1 MGGNDDAKVI
11 SGWKSRIAEKFLQL
25 KVRRKSVFDE
35 LREKIFTSSGYIP
48 DEPIHSVSARVSNI
62 NARFE
67 ERSSGSGRT
76 TTKYTASIIT
86 IVFQSND
93 SSMAFE
99 LDSDK
104 NPHERSLDFL
114 LPGDKGILVTRA
126 GELIDFYKNMTIED
140 INKLSGKTDKA
151 T

>member
-1 MGGNDDAKVI
+1 MRKL
-11 SGWKSRIAEKFLQL
+11 SEAEKAELQKKL
-25 KVRRKSVFDE
+25 LQPKVRRKSVFDE
-35 LREKIFTSSGYIP
+35 LREKIFSSSDYIP

-104 NPHERSLDFL
+104 NPLERSLHFL
-114 LPGDKGILVTRA
+114 WPGDKGILVTRA
-126 GELIDFYKNMTIED
+126 GELIDFYKNMTMED
-140 INKLSGKTDKA
+140 IKELSGKTDKA

>member
-1 MGGNDDAKVI
+1 MMRKL
-11 SGWKSRIAEKFLQL
+11 SEAEKAELQKKL
-25 KVRRKSVFDE
+25 LQPKVRRKSVFDE
-35 LREKIFTSSGYIP
+35 LREKIFSSSGYIP
-48 DEPIHSVSARVSNI
+48 DEPIHSVSARVSDI

-114 LPGDKGILVTRA
+114 LQIGRA
-126 GELIDFYKNMTIED
+126 SCRERV
-140 INKLSGKTDKA
+140 
-151 T
+151 

>member
-1 MGGNDDAKVI
+1 MRKLLE
-11 SGWKSRIAEKFLQL
+11 AEKAELQKKL
-25 KVRRKSVFDE
+25 LQPKVRRKSVFDE

-48 DEPIHSVSARVSNI
+48 DEPIDEPIQRVSARVSNI

>member
-1 MGGNDDAKVI
+1 MRKL
-11 SGWKSRIAEKFLQL
+11 SEAEKAELQKKL
-25 KVRRKSVFDE
+25 LQPKVRRKSVFDE
-35 LREKIFTSSGYIP
+35 LREKIFSSSGDIR

-67 ERSSGSGRT
+67 ERSAGSGRT